1 MTRERSLQ
9 TNWCANRP
17 RVVLS
22 FTSPDA
28 WPEAPR
34 FQENLRATKEEPHC
48 FTDEDLNAMFG
59 MFDASSKGVVTAA
72 QTDEA
77 VRVLT
82 GAGADEAL
90 QSNPYRAVSRDEFM
104 ELTRNAVRVQMG
116 QAKVPPSR
124 G

>member
-1 MTRERSLQ
+1 
-9 TNWCANRP
+9 
-17 RVVLS
+17 
-22 FTSPDA
+22 
-28 WPEAPR
+28 
-34 FQENLRATKEEPHC
+34 
-48 FTDEDLNAMFG
+48 MFG

-90 QSNPYRAVSRDEFM
+90 QSNPDRAVSRDEFM